1 MAVSLLVIALILIPI
16 VILGVIAIAA
26 FVYFV
31 MYKGRHDETPPERYR
46 D

>member
-1 MAVSLLVIALILIPI
+1 MAVSLFVLALILIPV
-16 VILGVIAIAA
+16 VILGVIAVAA

-31 MYKGRHDETPPERYR
+31 MYKGRHDETPPEKYR

>member
-1 MAVSLLVIALILIPI
+1 MSLSLLVIALILIPV
-16 VILGVIAIAA
+16 VILGVIAVAA

-31 MYKGRHDETPPERYR
+31 MYKGHPDQTPPEKYR

>member
-1 MAVSLLVIALILIPI
+1 MAVSLLVIALILIPV
-16 VILGVIAIAA
+16 VILGVIAVAA

-31 MYKGRHDETPPERYR
+31 MYKGHPDETPPEKYR